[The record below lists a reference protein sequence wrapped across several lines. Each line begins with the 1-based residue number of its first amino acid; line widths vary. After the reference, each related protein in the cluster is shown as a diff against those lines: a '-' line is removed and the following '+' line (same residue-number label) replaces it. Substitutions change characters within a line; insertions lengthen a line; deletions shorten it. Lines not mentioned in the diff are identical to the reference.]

1 MPVLEVE
8 AEGCP
13 HPRLLLGATTILAF
27 CARWTSASE
36 ALRTE
41 LRGLGATLVVLTP
54 AGGMRLQP
62 DDPPEKL
69 RPAPALWSAFSAAPP
84 PALTLL
90 LLDPDGEVRLRRS
103 SAQAVE
109 PESILLQAIRAAG
122 KEVRAQAAFA
132 RGPAPRSG
140 AAAPPRSEIDSAPR
154 LHAGLPANRSAPS
167 STGATRRTP
176 LRGLGRRDLLLS
188 ALASALAVAV
198 LDACA
203 VASPRSQAPVK
214 PALGPD
220 LLDVTL
226 EINGEARKLRLD
238 PRTTLLD
245 ALRENLGLTGT
256 KKGCDLGQCGACT
269 VLVDGKRIDSCLA
282 LAAQHD
288 GRKVTTIEG
297 LADGPRLHPMQ
308 AAFLEEDAF
317 QCGYCTPGQILSA
330 VALLKEGRASTDEE
344 IREGMS
350 GNLCRCGA
358 YPNILLAIRR
368 VRS

>member
-1 MPVLEVE
+1 MPNLAVE
-8 AEGCP
+8 AEGCE
-13 HPRLLLGATTILAF
+13 HPRPLLGATTILAF
-27 CARWTSASE
+27 CSRWTSASE
-36 ALRTE
+36 ALRAE

-54 AGGMRLQP
+54 DGGMRLRP
-62 DDPPEKL
+62 DDPPEQL

-103 SAQAVE
+103 SAEAVE
-109 PESILLQAIRAAG
+109 PETVLLRAVRAAG
-122 KEVRAQAAFA
+122 KEVRAQAAGA
-132 RGPAPRSG
+132 RVPEQRTGAVDPASPGNALLDPAHRLRGAPRAHPG
-140 AAAPPRSEIDSAPR
+140 
-154 LHAGLPANRSAPS
+154 
-167 STGATRRTP
+167 
-176 LRGLGRRDLLLS
+176 GLGRRDLLLS
-188 ALASALAVAV
+188 SLASALAVAL

-203 VASPRSQAPVK
+203 TAAPAPKGEAPVK
-214 PALGPD
+214 PAIGPD
-220 LLDVTL
+220 LIDVSL
-226 EINGEARKLRLD
+226 EINGDPRKLRLD

-256 KKGCDLGQCGACT
+256 KKGCDMGQCGACT

-282 LAAQHD
+282 LAAQQD

-358 YPNILLAIRR
+358 YPNILAAIRR